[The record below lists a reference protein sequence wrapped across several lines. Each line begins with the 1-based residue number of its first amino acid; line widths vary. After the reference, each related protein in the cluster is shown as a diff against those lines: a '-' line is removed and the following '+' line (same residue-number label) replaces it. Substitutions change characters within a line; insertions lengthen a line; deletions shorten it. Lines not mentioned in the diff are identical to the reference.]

1 VKEALPAALRDLQQI
16 GAKRVH
22 HISRKPGPDVTLPEE
37 THLPPL
43 LAGLRARQDTSRTAQ
58 VARALNESANA
69 RSGEGA
75 FNPAAAA
82 ALSGW
87 KEP

>member
-1 VKEALPAALRDLQQI
+1 
-16 GAKRVH
+16 
-22 HISRKPGPDVTLPEE
+22 VTLPDD

-43 LAGLRARQDTSRTAQ
+43 LAGLRARQETSRTAQ
-58 VARALNESANA
+58 VARALNDSATA

-82 ALSGW
+82 ALSEW